1 MKLQILIEVDVSKT
15 IAGTM
20 QRSGFEIVNNGSSIQ
35 IQVGNSPVIPQRKT
49 KVVFI
54 ECPTKPIDDVCELIN
69 QSCDQERHN
78 NGSEQ

>member
-15 IAGTM
+15 IVGTM
-20 QRSGFEIVNNGSSIQ
+20 QRSGFEIINNGSSIQ
-35 IQVGNSPVIPQRKT
+35 VQVGNSPVIPQRKT

-54 ECPTKPIDDVCELIN
+54 ENPTKSVDDICDLIN
-69 QSCDQERHN
+69 QSGDQERHK

>member
-20 QRSGFEIVNNGSSIQ
+20 QRSGFEVINNGSSIQ
-35 IQVGNSPVIPQRKT
+35 IQVGNSPVIPRRKA

-54 ECPTKPIDDVCELIN
+54 ENSIKSVDDLCDLVN
-69 QSCDQERHN
+69 QSSDKERHE
-78 NGSEQ
+78 NGAE